1 MTRYK
6 PAAKKKRLSSA
17 AKKSVAAPF
26 WVILRKFGK
35 KKTHRWRINPQMR
48 RSWKRRRIKA

>member
-1 MTRYK
+1 MTRNK